1 MKKKIILAS
10 FAALSAVVALPL
22 LSAFEAHI
30 INVTARIE
38 NALSVN
44 TNPIDFGTVFP
55 QEQLDRRF
63 EVVLSDSFERENR
76 VNDVEYIIRQKPK
89 CGWTINNGQELVGE
103 TQSGH
108 VDDNGNFS
116 CPRPTVDTP
125 PVSGAQ
131 YGQLPLLCR
140 YLSKH
145 ELTPDPTRDLQGN
158 PIPDNDGSLN
168 AFHEIGSMATGKW
181 VWNDVRGR
189 LAKTDKDRQDIW
201 NLDLKVPCFGGHC
214 AQDWN
219 NFVRG
224 INQEA
229 DPNKFIQPQELEH
242 KVFGCDVWV
251 EVKGVSPMPIIQET
265 PNTTTSISSSP
276 SIAGISTSPT
286 LA

>member
-38 NALSVN
+38 NALAVN
-44 TNPIDFGTVFP
+44 TIPIDFGTVFP

-63 EVVLSDSFERENR
+63 DVRLSGSFMQEDR
-76 VNDVEYIIRQKPK
+76 VDDVEYIIRQKPK

-145 ELTPDPTRDLQGN
+145 KIRDN
-158 PIPDNDGSLN
+158 ETTAENDGSLP
-168 AFHEIGSMATGKW
+168 AFHEIGSMATDKW
-181 VWNDVRGR
+181 VWNDVHGR
-189 LAKTDKDRQDIW
+189 LAKSENDFFDIW

-214 AQDWN
+214 AQDWAK
-219 NFVRG
+219 FVTD
-224 INQEA
+224 INPQA

-242 KVFGCDVWV
+242 KIFGCDVWV
-251 EVKGVSPMPIIQET
+251 EVTGVSRFPIIS
-265 PNTTTSISSSP
+265 N
-276 SIAGISTSPT
+276 
-286 LA
+286 